1 VNEKGKE
8 NMFHLE
14 NSLNRVMSSVL
25 VAGIGF
31 AALLYGASP
40 ASAQVLGGAQS
51 FAVLGGSAVAANG
64 SGGHIN
70 GDVGIAPAA
79 ASAITGIPANAT
91 VTPPFVNQGNN
102 AVAIAARAATLTLY
116 NTLAGLGGA
125 TVILPGLNGQTHG
138 PGIYSSGDVT
148 LTSGTP
154 LTLSGAGQYIFKVNS
169 ITTGVGSSVNLVGVD
184 PCMVF
189 WQVNTIAALN
199 GTTFPGNIVAGTG
212 IHLVTAGS
220 SLVGRALVN
229 AAGDVTMNGGTV
241 GGCSVL
247 GQGVSPFLAATTL
260 SRSGPLPAGTTGT
273 PMTDTKTL
281 SGGLGS
287 AAPTGT
293 IIFTLFSGALCSPA
307 NLVFTSSPVTV
318 TGNGSFTSP
327 PFTPTVPGTFHWIAT
342 FSGDANNAPT
352 ATACGDTTETVIVSS
367 PVIPP
372 GVAAGIPTL
381 SGWGLMTLMVLI
393 GVASIYRLRRL

>member
-1 VNEKGKE
+1 
-8 NMFHLE
+8 MFHIKNILHRMMRL
-14 NSLNRVMSSVL
+14 SLLASM
-25 VAGIGF
+25 GF
-31 AALLYGASP
+31 AVFLYGASP
-40 ASAQVLGGAQS
+40 ASAQTLGAAQS
-51 FAVLGGSAVAANG
+51 FAVLGGTAVGANG

-79 ASAITGIPANAT
+79 GSFITGIPANAT

-116 NTLAGLGGA
+116 NALFGMGGA

-138 PGIYSSGDVT
+138 PGIYSSGAVT

-154 LTLSGAGQYIFKVNS
+154 LTLSGAGQYIFQVNS
-169 ITTGVGSSVNLVGVD
+169 ITTDVGSSVNLVGVD

-220 SLVGRALVN
+220 SLLGRALVE
-229 AAGDVTMNGGTV
+229 AGGDVTMNGGTV

-247 GQGVSPFLAATTL
+247 GQQVTPFLAVTTL
-260 SRSGPLPAGTTGT
+260 SRTAPLPNGTVGT

-293 IIFTLFSGALCSPA
+293 IIFTLFSDALCT
-307 NLVFTSSPVTV
+307 NLVFTSSAVTV

-327 PFTPTVPGTFHWIAT
+327 PFTPTVSGTFHWIAT
-342 FSGDANNAPT
+342 YSGDANNAPT
-352 ATACGDTTETVIVSS
+352 ATACGDTTETVIVSG

-372 GVAAGIPTL
+372 GAAAGIPTL
-381 SGWGLMTLMVLI
+381 SGWGLMTLIVLI
-393 GVASIYRLRRL
+393 GLVGVASIHRLTRI